1 MEPQLQAW
9 TEELEKDADPRWL
22 IMTRRLFDQIFTIM
36 QVVGL
41 IWIAIIAVACFVAEC
56 LRIGSVWSVT
66 LGDLLMLFLY
76 IEVVVMAR
84 GAMVERHAVTIE
96 MPVCI
101 AVVAMARYMVVSPSH
116 DPVSQIIYA
125 GSIALLVLALIVW
138 RLRTNWERNRP
149 TAKPKA

>member
-1 MEPQLQAW
+1 M
-9 TEELEKDADPRWL
+9 DCHY
-22 IMTRRLFDQIFTIM
+22 
-36 QVVGL
+36 G
-41 IWIAIIAVACFVAEC
+41 
-56 LRIGSVWSVT
+56 GS
-66 LGDLLMLFLY
+66 LLCGRMLFLY

-138 RLRTNWERNRP
+138 RLRTNWVRNRQ

>member
-1 MEPQLQAW
+1 MEKQLQEAVAKERDGDPAW
-9 TEELEKDADPRWL
+9 LVKVRRW
-22 IMTRRLFDQIFTIM
+22 FDQFFTAI

-41 IWIAIIAVACFVAEC
+41 IWIAITATACFVAEC
-56 LRIGSVWSVT
+56 VRIGSVLSVT

-76 IEVVVMAR
+76 IEVLVMAR
-84 GAMVERHAVTIE
+84 GAMVERHSVTIE

-101 AVVAMARYMVVSPSH
+101 AVVAMARYMVVSPTH

-138 RLRTNWERNRP
+138 RLRTVFLKGRTQTKE
-149 TAKPKA
+149 